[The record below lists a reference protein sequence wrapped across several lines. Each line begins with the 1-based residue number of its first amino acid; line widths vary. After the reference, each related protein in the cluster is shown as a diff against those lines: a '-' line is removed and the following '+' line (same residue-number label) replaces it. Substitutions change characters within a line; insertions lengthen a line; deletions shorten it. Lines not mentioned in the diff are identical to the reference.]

1 MFHLLYF
8 KIYASKA
15 THVNVKSHILLLQRE
30 RRITNRQNKADL
42 QKTAE
47 TYVMQISTKKTIN
60 HFCLNNLYQT
70 AGLEGIPLSYDF
82 LQRRKNPMVCHARPE
97 EAEQPAAC
105 LQGAWRKGN

>member
-1 MFHLLYF
+1 MSNHISFSYKEKDELQTG
-8 KIYASKA
+8 KI
-15 THVNVKSHILLLQRE
+15 
-30 RRITNRQNKADL
+30 RQICKRQQKRMSCKFL
-42 QKTAE
+42 QK
-47 TYVMQISTKKTIN
+47 QTIN

-97 EAEQPAAC
+97 EAEQPAAG